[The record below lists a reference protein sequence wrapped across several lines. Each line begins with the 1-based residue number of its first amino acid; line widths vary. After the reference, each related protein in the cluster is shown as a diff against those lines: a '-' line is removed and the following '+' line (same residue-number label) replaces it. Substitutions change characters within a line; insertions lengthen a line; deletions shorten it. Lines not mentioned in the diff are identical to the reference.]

1 IALGHLQVGIR
12 ALGDDAGRDGIVHE
26 TALYAARVGIAHHVG
41 RIVVELDLFEDTA
54 FLDGL
59 DKRSAHLHAYG
70 HAFHVGERLV
80 FLVVVLGHH
89 EPFAIAVY
97 RLGETD
103 NLLAGLGNEHGR
115 RDQVDTLGCQRA
127 DQRRERHG
135 LDLHLEPG
143 LFAHGTDDVHHDT
156 FNGVG
161 FGVQEGEWA
170 AGRRR
175 ADLEH
180 G

>member
-1 IALGHLQVGIR
+1 GLQLLERIVDLGQQLGVGLARRDAQAAHDRGLIALGHLQVGIR
-12 ALGDDAGRDGIVHE
+12 ALGDDAGRGGIVNE
-26 TALYAARVGIAHHVG
+26 NALYAARVGIAHHVG

-115 RDQVDTLGCQRA
+115 RDQ
-127 DQRRERHG
+127 
-135 LDLHLEPG
+135 
-143 LFAHGTDDVHHDT
+143 
-156 FNGVG
+156 
-161 FGVQEGEWA
+161 
-170 AGRRR
+170 
-175 ADLEH
+175 
-180 G
+180 